1 MTQVSNSVGT
11 QLAFDYSVFDE
22 DTRVF
27 AKTIISDVQVRL
39 KRTADDIIAIGDDLI
54 ALRARIEH
62 GLFLQL
68 LKGECDMSQAS
79 AYRFMAVSEKGRD
92 NPEFITVINSKNI
105 GPGRVLYALAEASDD
120 TIAKVSSGEI
130 PTTAEAIQDRKRAER
145 AEEKARKEEQAR
157 LEAERKAESLEQ
169 QALLFQAEAQLVK
182 SENEALRAK
191 DRATIEHVL
200 QEEKR
205 NLQREYQ
212 IKRSEKEKE
221 LKEEYADRYQQY
233 QLKAETTIHS
243 LISHGKKRMAETQM
257 TIEHTVSSGML
268 QAVQELGGKQVDS
281 LLAQIRALRETLDL
295 AEIKLISSSSTDI
308 VEATVVIDSR
318 IS

>member
-1 MTQVSNSVGT
+1 MKPMKEMIQIT
-11 QLAFDYSVFDE
+11 FDYSVFDQDTTAFLQETEDKIVGRTQRYIKDTGRDLLEAKKRIGHGNFVDWIRARFDMSE
-22 DTRVF
+22 DTAQNLMNV
-27 AKTIISDVQVRL
+27 
-39 KRTADDIIAIGDDLI
+39 
-54 ALRARIEH
+54 ARN
-62 GLFLQL
+62 F
-68 LKGECDMSQAS
+68 
-79 AYRFMAVSEKGRD
+79 
-92 NPEFITVINSKNI
+92 
-105 GPGRVLYALAEASDD
+105 
-120 TIAKVSSGEI
+120 GEI
-130 PTTAEAIQDRKRAER
+130 PNGSFFADRALYLLSRKSTPEDARQEAKDRAMSGEAITLEVAKEIV
-145 AEEKARKEEQAR
+145 ETKKALKQEQEAR
-157 LEAERKAESLEQ
+157 LEAEKKVESLEQ
-169 QALLFQAEAQLVK
+169 QALFFQTEAQLVK
-182 SENEALRAK
+182 SENEALKAK
-191 DRATIEHVL
+191 DHETIEHVL

-257 TIEHTVSSGML
+257 TIEHTVSAGML

-318 IS
+318 IL